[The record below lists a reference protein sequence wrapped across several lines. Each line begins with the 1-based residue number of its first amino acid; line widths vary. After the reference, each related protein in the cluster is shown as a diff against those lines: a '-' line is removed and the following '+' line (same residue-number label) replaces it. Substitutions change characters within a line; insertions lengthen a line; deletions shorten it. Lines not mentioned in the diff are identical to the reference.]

1 MPACDAG
8 AHTQNTR
15 HFLDGRYSSTA
26 HAALP
31 RRQRRPHD
39 PASRNS
45 RKRKTHPLVAAR
57 VSTCQS
63 ETSGNLVKL
72 DRLASGIVRADEYAV
87 TFRDRLPGNS
97 GVSQIRNVQRSSR
110 SGLRRQCVASEID
123 PTEVRIP
130 SPVWPNDLGR
140 IKRTSTGGTN
150 FTHGATGVVWLTGV
164 SISLNAVSGRSAMGM
179 TETKVTEVA
188 RRSRTAHLLRLN
200 TRAPQVQENISRW
213 HWVVKGF
220 LDY

>member
-1 MPACDAG
+1 M
-8 AHTQNTR
+8 
-15 HFLDGRYSSTA
+15 
-26 HAALP
+26 AAV
-31 RRQRRPHD
+31 RQRPTPSSPEDSAGRTIRRLAIRGSEKPT
-39 PASRNS
+39 PSL
-45 RKRKTHPLVAAR
+45 PR

-72 DRLASGIVRADEYAV
+72 DQLVSGIVRADEYAV

-110 SGLRRQCVASEID
+110 SGLTCQCVASEID
-123 PTEVRIP
+123 STEVRIP

-140 IKRTSTGGTN
+140 MNRTSAGGTN

-179 TETKVTEVA
+179 TETKATAVA

-200 TRAPQVQENISRW
+200 TRAPQVEETISRW
-213 HWVVKGF
+213 LLVVKVF
-220 LDY
+220 FDY